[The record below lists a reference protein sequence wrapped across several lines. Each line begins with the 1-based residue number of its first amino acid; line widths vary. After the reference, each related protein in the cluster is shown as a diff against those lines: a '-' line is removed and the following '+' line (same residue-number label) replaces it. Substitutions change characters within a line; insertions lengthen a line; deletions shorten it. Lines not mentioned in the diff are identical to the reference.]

1 MIVLWFLEI
10 VFMKNK
16 ILKLLREMTNDS
28 KSVSYKAEKEL
39 CNILTEV
46 INKLHAIE
54 KTVGW
59 SVRNYPDKIE
69 SIDVY
74 GWYDELPKEIDCNDN
89 DFCFKTEWLDIN
101 LQEYF
106 EELRKKKI
114 GSIKY
119 TISRVEY
126 SLGKHRENLERIG
139 ELKFEDL
146 EI

>member
-1 MIVLWFLEI
+1 
-10 VFMKNK
+10 MKEK
-16 ILKLLREMTNDS
+16 ILDLLREMTNDS
-28 KSVSYKAEKEL
+28 KSISYKAEKEL

-46 INKLHAIE
+46 INKLHTIE
-54 KTVGW
+54 EKVGW
-59 SVRNYPDKIE
+59 DVRNYPDKIE

-74 GWYDELPKEIDCNDN
+74 GWYDELPKEIDCNDY
-89 DFCFKTEWLDIN
+89 FCFETDWLDIN

-114 GSIKY
+114 SVIES
-119 TISRVEY
+119 TIFHVEY
-126 SLGKHRENLERIG
+126 SLSEHRRDLAHIR

>member
-1 MIVLWFLEI
+1 
-10 VFMKNK
+10 MKEK
-16 ILKLLREMTNDS
+16 ILALLREMTNDS
-28 KSVSYKAEKEL
+28 KSISYKAEKEL

-46 INKLHAIE
+46 INKLHTIE
-54 KTVGW
+54 KKVGW
-59 SVRNYPDKIE
+59 GVRNYPDKIE

-74 GWYDELPKEIDCNDN
+74 GWYDELPKEIDCNDY
-89 DFCFKTEWLDIN
+89 FCFETDWLDIN

-114 GSIKY
+114 SVIES
-119 TISRVEY
+119 TIFHVEY
-126 SLGKHRENLERIG
+126 SLSEHRRDLAHIR

>member
-1 MIVLWFLEI
+1 
-10 VFMKNK
+10 MKEK
-16 ILKLLREMTNDS
+16 ILALLREMTNDS

-46 INKLHAIE
+46 INKLHTIE
-54 KTVGW
+54 EKVGYY
-59 SVRNYPDKIE
+59 VRNYPDKIE
-69 SIDVY
+69 SVDVY
-74 GWYDELPKEIDCNDN
+74 GYYYDELPKEIDCNDN

-106 EELRKKKI
+106 EKLREKRI
-114 GSIKY
+114 SGIKC
-119 TISRVEY
+119 TITHVEY
-126 SLGKHRENLERIG
+126 SLGKHREELERVG